1 MARIPDF
8 SLGVCP
14 VGVLEMSS
22 SGFSSSRDLGN
33 KSHMGQVLGEPMSE
47 TLRKFL
53 SDWLTQ
59 SGENPP
65 LVT

>member
-22 SGFSSSRDLGN
+22 SGFSPSRDLGN
-33 KSHMGQVLGEPMSE
+33 KSHMGQVLREPMSE

-53 SDWLTQ
+53 SDWLT
-59 SGENPP
+59 
-65 LVT
+65 